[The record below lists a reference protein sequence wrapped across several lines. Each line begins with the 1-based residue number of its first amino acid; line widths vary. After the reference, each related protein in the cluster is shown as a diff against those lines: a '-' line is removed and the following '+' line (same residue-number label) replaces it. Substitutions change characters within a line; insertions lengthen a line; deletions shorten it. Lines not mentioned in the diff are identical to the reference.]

1 MSYMEIDYRTPRE
14 RIDETLLRRVL
25 DETGQ
30 AVQSLGIRQASGGNE
45 RDGGCASGQKILPEY
60 AAR

>member
-25 DETGQ
+25 DEDRTGSSV
-30 AVQSLGIRQASGGNE
+30 A
-45 RDGGCASGQKILPEY
+45 DTTP
-60 AAR
+60 ARG